1 MPSGDGALCCRADD
15 ACFRK
20 IKMAGPSPLEKT
32 FAVLANNQSADAD
45 ALLLK
50 AVVSSVDGIARRG
63 AKCLGQKASPQRI
76 TELIKL
82 VDHLGG
88 GALEELAKAD
98 ERLNPHLKPALQNP
112 QPQQRA
118 AALEFVRRASLISQL
133 SLLLQLVDDH
143 SNSLQTQTSDVVR
156 ELVTKLAYRL
166 AGNEQEGLQHLSD
179 EAVRSAQMGLLN
191 ELDRR
196 SEKFDDIRDQELYV
210 ESILLLG
217 KSDCTAVKN
226 VLDKRGSAGR
236 HMVKTVLQKAKHP
249 HLMDLVCETLTHRE
263 PHQKLLQVFV
273 SREDVL
279 FVTRV
284 LEWLPAT
291 ITGTIAKNLE
301 QIDELPWLSLTHATW
316 LEIPL
321 PLHGK
326 LVQLIN
332 ALNLPKEQKHEL
344 KKWILQN
351 SGPEGRAAAGDLFND
366 LGDEEAQEVLYD
378 ALADENPEV
387 EAWAT
392 HQLRSQAIPDKW
404 DQLIKRLDSTS
415 DIVRDAA
422 REELSDF
429 NLDKMFGLLA
439 KLPRDKAQKC
449 GEIVRKIDPN
459 TANTLRSE
467 MKKPAKTFKVRATR
481 AAAALGMVDE
491 LLNSIGALTED
502 PDTGV
507 RRIAIEVLQES
518 ASPDARKYIERRL
531 QDPNRFV
538 RETAKRALNMA

>member
-1 MPSGDGALCCRADD
+1 MPA
-15 ACFRK
+15 
-20 IKMAGPSPLEKT
+20 PSPLEKT

-45 ALLLK
+45 GVLLK
-50 AVVSSVDGIARRG
+50 AAVSSFDAVARRA
-63 AKCLGQKASPQRI
+63 AKCLAQKANPQRLAELFKL
-76 TELIKL
+76 TEQ
-82 VDHLGG
+82 LGK

-98 ERLNPHLKPALQNP
+98 ERLTTSVKQALQNP
-112 QPQQRA
+112 QPQQRT
-118 AALEFVRRASLISQL
+118 AALEFVRRASQISQL
-133 SLLLQLVDDH
+133 SQLLQLVDDPG
-143 SNSLQTQTSDVVR
+143 NSLQTLTSDVVR

-166 AGNEQEGLQHLSD
+166 ADTEQDGLRHLSD
-179 EAVRSAQMGLLN
+179 EAVRAAQMNLLN
-191 ELDRR
+191 DLDRR
-196 SEKFDDIRDQELYV
+196 SEKFDDVRDQELYV
-210 ESILLLG
+210 ECILLLG
-217 KSDCTAVKN
+217 ESDCTAVKN

-249 HLMDLVCETLTHRE
+249 HLIDLVCETLTHRE

-273 SREDVL
+273 TREDAL
-279 FVTRV
+279 FVTRL
-284 LEWLPAT
+284 LEWLPGT
-291 ITGTIAKNLE
+291 ITGALAKNLE
-301 QIDELPWLSLTHATW
+301 EIDELQWLSLSHATW

-332 ALNLPKEQKHEL
+332 ALSVPKELKHEL

-351 SGPEGRAAAGDLFND
+351 SGPEGRAAAGDLFDD
-366 LGDEEAQEVLYD
+366 LGDDEVQEVLYD

-392 HQLRSQAIPDKW
+392 HKLRSQAIPDKW
-404 DQLIKRLDSTS
+404 DQLIKRLDSAS
-415 DIVRDAA
+415 DLVRDAA
-422 REELSDF
+422 REELADF
-429 NLDKMFGLLA
+429 NLEKMFGLLA

-449 GEIVRKIDPN
+449 GEIIRKVDPN
-459 TANTLRSE
+459 TASTLRSE
-467 MKKPAKTFKVRATR
+467 MKQPYKSRKVRAAR

-507 RRIAIEVLQES
+507 RRIAIEALQES
-518 ASPDARKYIERRL
+518 RSPEAMKFIERRL

-538 RETAKRALNMA
+538 RDTAQRALSQA